1 VLHVR
6 SVAITKF
13 GCSGN
18 HGVGA
23 TVAVTSD
30 GAAAGTLYLAWYYT
44 DANGAQH
51 SVGASSVT
59 IPKGQ
64 TDFVNATAYFQ
75 SFGNQGVY
83 WGLTVSTNP
92 AATRGNGS
100 TSTVLAA
107 ACEIS

>member
-1 VLHVR
+1 VR
-6 SVAITKF
+6 SVAIDKY

-18 HGVGA
+18 HGA
-23 TVAVTSD
+23 SAIVAVTSD

-51 SVGASSVT
+51 SIGTDAIT

-64 TDFVNATAYFQ
+64 TDFVNSTAYFK
-75 SFGNQGVY
+75 SFGTQGVY
-83 WGLTVSTNP
+83 WGLSVSTNP

-100 TSTVLAA
+100 TATVLAA
-107 ACEIS
+107 TCEIS